1 MTKISLAHK
10 DKDPGPEKLHLP
22 DEETCPRGHEVVSDD
37 GHPTDNM
44 AWDHEGNPK
53 CASCEGPDWEIL
65 KMVMQDNGI
74 TADTCPNGHP
84 LTPDTVNYKMRDDDK
99 GRHHADIYCKKCG
112 ALVPGEEKV
121 SKAIKFDAAKHGKFN
136 PATDTP
142 YAKYAPEVQRFYT
155 DAAEK
160 HRRRARDVQVDFEP
174 NHPLATGESNYNVH
188 DIIDRG
194 VKAGVLKDGDN
205 LSFDHFVPLGMGGS
219 HSPDNLVGMELKL
232 NTDRRDSMPS
242 TFEAKK
248 FGMEHYIPLLHVLNP
263 QNVGWMD
270 DEGKYTGN
278 GYFRK
283 DDGTLDTSKGRD
295 GNGINPRTSDKGT
308 GTLSGNMFKRNSSV
322 PKRLYTREGTA
333 GGMQPTKGGEI
344 YRGFM
349 SRGVT
354 ALPDAAAG
362 KGGLN
367 TLGIIGFKPHKN
379 ASDERATYIE
389 PHHPGD
395 QKLGT
400 MISSHEFGAKGKE
413 KGAGDRN
420 ANVQAHLNALVDR
433 IGPIPGF
440 DHSERG
446 NALFHHRI
454 DQNGGVET
462 FMHPAVKAAMVN
474 YVHQE
479 GAKRAL
485 PSAIAESHAPILGR
499 ASGLK
504 VAPEHEANY
513 INTLEQHTGKIN
525 FGTQPRA
532 LFVDHPTDTTQGK
545 VINPAIRRHVREYTR
560 SQGGLR
566 VARSVQLTLSEQR
579 PVTLRKA
586 NKNGRVAS
594 VVGNHDNRRNI
605 NNGVGVYVGQSR
617 VHQS

>member
-22 DEETCPRGHEVVSDD
+22 DEETCSRGHEVMADD

-44 AWDHEGNPK
+44 AWDQEGKPK
-53 CASCEGPDWEIL
+53 CAACEGPDWEIL
-65 KMVMQDNGI
+65 KMVLKDNGI
-74 TADTCPNGHP
+74 TADECPNGHK
-84 LTPDTVNYKMRDDDK
+84 LTPDTVNYKMRDDDS
-99 GRHHADIYCKKCG
+99 GHHHADIYCKVCG
-112 ALVPGEEKV
+112 ALVGAKRP
-121 SKAIKFDAAKHGKFN
+121 SKIAKAVKFDAASHENFN

-142 YAKYAPEVQRFYT
+142 YSKYNPEVQRFYVK
-155 DAAEK
+155 AAEK
-160 HRRRARDVQVDFEP
+160 HRRRARDVQVDFTP
-174 NHPLATGESNYNVH
+174 NQTLATGESNFNVH
-188 DIIDRG
+188 DILDRG
-194 VKAGVLKDGDN
+194 VKAGVLKNGDN
-205 LSFDHFVPLGMGGS
+205 LSFDHFIPLGMGGS

-248 FGMEHYIPLLHVLNP
+248 FGMEHQIPLIHMLNP
-263 QNVGWMD
+263 QNVGWMN
-270 DEGKYTGN
+270 DEGKYTGD
-278 GYFRK
+278 GFFRK
-283 DDGTLDTSKGRD
+283 DDGSLDTSKGRD
-295 GNGINPRTSDKGT
+295 KNGINPRTSEKGT

-322 PKRLYTREGTA
+322 PQRLYTQQGTA
-333 GGMQPTKGGEI
+333 GGVQDTEGGQV
-344 YRGFM
+344 YRSFM
-349 SRGVT
+349 SRGVS

-367 TLGIIGFKPHKN
+367 TLGILGFKPHKN

-395 QKLGT
+395 KKLGT
-400 MISSHEFGAKGKE
+400 MISSHEFGIKGQ
-413 KGAGDRN
+413 GARN

-433 IGPIPGF
+433 LGGPIPGF

-446 NALFHHRI
+446 NALFHHKI

-462 FMHPAVKAAMVN
+462 FMHPAVKAAMVT
-474 YVHQE
+474 HMQKE
-479 GAKRAL
+479 GARSAL
-485 PSAIAESHAPILGR
+485 PPAIAESHAPILGR
-499 ASGLK
+499 ASDLK

-566 VARSVQLTLSEQR
+566 TARSVQLTLSEQR
-579 PVTLRKA
+579 PITLRKA
-586 NKNGRVAS
+586 NRNANKLDPTYTRRVQ
-594 VVGNHDNRRNI
+594 R
-605 NNGVGVYVGQSR
+605 
-617 VHQS
+617 